1 MPELTSF
8 QYKAAARNGELA
20 SGHLQALSVT
30 DAVSRLQDQGYV
42 PIQVSAA
49 EAARA
54 PRSPRLPRLQWKRH
68 RIRTNDLTAFTQ
80 ALATLLAAGIPL
92 DRTLGALAMTCGN
105 PALREVVED
114 VQGRVRE
121 GTGLANALA
130 AHPRVFPQLYLSLV
144 RAGEASGALESVLE
158 RLAGHLERAQ
168 EVRETITSAM
178 IYPVVLV
185 LVAVSAVLLLL
196 AYVVPQFAQLFADVG
211 EALPL
216 STRIVVASGE
226 LVRDYGVYLALA
238 VAGGIGLFWAA
249 LKRPRWRRRLDALLL
264 RAPLLGELLA
274 RISTARF
281 SATLATLL
289 GNGVGLLEGLRIARA
304 VVTNSMLDERLARV
318 TERVQEGSRLADAL
332 EEQVAAPALAVQMIR
347 VGEES
352 GELEA
357 MLQRVAAVY
366 ERELQVGLKR
376 LLSVLEPALILGLGL
391 VVGGIVLSI
400 LVAILGVNEL
410 VG

>member
-54 PRSPRLPRLQWKRH
+54 PRLPRLQWKRH

>member
-8 QYKAAARNGELA
+8 HYKAAARSGELA

-30 DAVSRLQDQGYV
+30 DAVSRLQSQGYV
-42 PIQVSAA
+42 PIQVHAA
-49 EAARA
+49 EAAPA
-54 PRSPRLPRLQWKRH
+54 PRSRRWQLTRR

-114 VQGRVRE
+114 VQARVQE

-130 AHPRVFPQLYLSLV
+130 AHPKVFPQLYLSLV

-238 VAGGIGLFWAA
+238 VAGGIALFWTA
-249 LKRPRWRRRLDALLL
+249 LKRPKWRRRLDGLLL
-264 RAPLLGELLA
+264 RAPLLGELLG

-289 GNGVGLLEGLRIARA
+289 GNGVGLLEGLGIARA
-304 VVTNSMLDERLARV
+304 VVTNSVLDERLERV
-318 TERVQEGSRLADAL
+318 TERVREGTRLADAL
-332 EEQVAAPALAVQMIR
+332 EEQAAAPALAVQMIR

-357 MLQRVAAVY
+357 MLQRVAGVY

>member
-8 QYKAAARNGELA
+8 QYKAAARSGELA
-20 SGHLQALSVT
+20 SGQLQALSLT

-42 PIQVSAA
+42 PIQVRAA

-54 PRSPRLPRLQWKRH
+54 PRSPRWQLTRR

-80 ALATLLAAGIPL
+80 ALSTLLAAGIPL

-114 VQGRVRE
+114 VQARVRE
-121 GTGLANALA
+121 GTGLAPALA

-144 RAGEASGALESVLE
+144 RAGEASGALEAVLE

-238 VAGGIGLFWAA
+238 VAGGVALFWAA
-249 LKRPRWRRRLDALLL
+249 LKRPKWRRRLDALLL
-264 RAPLLGELLA
+264 RAPLLGELLG

-304 VVTNSMLDERLARV
+304 VVTNAVLDERLERV
-318 TERVQEGSRLADAL
+318 TERVREGSRLADAL
-332 EEQVAAPALAVQMIR
+332 EEQAAAPALAVQMIR

-357 MLQRVAAVY
+357 MLQRVAGVY

>member
-1 MPELTSF
+1 MPEMTSF
-8 QYKAAARNGELA
+8 QYRAAARSGELA
-20 SGHLQALSVT
+20 SGQLQALSLA

-42 PIQVSAA
+42 PIQIQAA
-49 EAARA
+49 EAAREPRA
-54 PRSPRLPRLQWKRH
+54 PRWQLARR
-68 RIRTNDLTAFTQ
+68 RIRTSDLTAFTQ

-92 DRTLGALAMTCGN
+92 DRTLGALATTCGN
-105 PALREVVED
+105 PVLRGVVED
-114 VQGRVRE
+114 VQTRVRE
-121 GTGLANALA
+121 GAGLATAMS
-130 AHPRVFPQLYLSLV
+130 AHPKVFPPLYLSLV
-144 RAGEASGALESVLE
+144 HAGEASGALEAVLE

-185 LVAVSAVLLLL
+185 LVAISAVLLLL

-226 LVRDYGVYLALA
+226 FVRDYGGYLALA
-238 VAGGIGLFWAA
+238 VAGGIGLGWMA
-249 LKRPRWRRRLDALLL
+249 LKRPHWRRRLDALLL
-264 RAPLLGELLA
+264 RAPLLGELLG

-304 VVTNSMLDERLARV
+304 VVTNCILDERLARV
-318 TERVQEGSRLADAL
+318 TERVREGRRLADAL
-332 EEQVAAPALAVQMIR
+332 EEEAAAPALAVQMIR

-357 MLQRVAAVY
+357 MLQRVAGIY